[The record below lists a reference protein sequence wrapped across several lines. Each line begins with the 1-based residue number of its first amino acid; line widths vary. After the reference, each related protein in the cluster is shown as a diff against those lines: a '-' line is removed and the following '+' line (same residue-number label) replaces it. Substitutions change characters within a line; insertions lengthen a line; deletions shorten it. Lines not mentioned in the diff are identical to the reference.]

1 MANLIP
7 RETFKQVGDFMRKL
21 CKDRAK
27 CERMVKDINFA
38 TTEFSTVVTL
48 PPGHKIMV
56 HLDEE
61 NVTHIVIPLK
71 KDIEGAEVTVETHK
85 DRVYPH
91 EYNPNP
97 LSTIPEDTAPLQALS
112 FIVGEYTMRR
122 CKN

>member
-1 MANLIP
+1 MANLLP
-7 RETFKQVGDFMRKL
+7 RETFEQVGDFMRKL
-21 CKDRAK
+21 CKDRAR
-27 CERMVKDINFA
+27 CEKMVNDMDLA
-38 TTEFSTVVTL
+38 TKEFSTVLNL
-48 PPGHKIMV
+48 PAGHKIKV
-56 HLDEE
+56 HIDEQ
-61 NVTHIVIPLK
+61 NITHVVIPLK

-97 LSTIPEDTAPLQALS
+97 LSTIVEDTEPLRAFS